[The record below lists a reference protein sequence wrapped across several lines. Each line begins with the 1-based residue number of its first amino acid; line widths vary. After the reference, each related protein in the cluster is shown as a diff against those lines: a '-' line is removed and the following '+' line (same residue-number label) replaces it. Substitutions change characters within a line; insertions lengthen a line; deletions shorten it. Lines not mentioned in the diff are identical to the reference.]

1 MATSYRPSRPDQRQ
15 DRRRSLGGT
24 RDCRGRLDQSRWQAS
39 GCQQMTPSHLPPVGR
54 RSRGCGHLPARPL
67 KEEKTNGVFGAGWL
81 LRASSGRITDHCNTE
96 DKRGK
101 HQASNPDACTGGGKR
116 PGGACRARGAGTVKA
131 THLCHIIPQIEA
143 VSIYI
148 FDVSL

>member
-1 MATSYRPSRPDQRQ
+1 MAASCRPSRLDQRQ
-15 DRRRSLGGT
+15 DRRRPLGGT
-24 RDCRGRLDQSRWQAS
+24 RDCGGRTDQSRWQAS
-39 GCQQMTPSHLPPVGR
+39 GGQQTTPSYLPPVGR
-54 RSRGCGHLPARPL
+54 RSRGCGHLPARPS

-96 DKRGK
+96 YKRGK
-101 HQASNPDACTGGGKR
+101 HRASNPDACTRGGKR
-116 PGGACRARGAGTVKA
+116 PGGACRAREAGTVKA
-131 THLCHIIPQIEA
+131 THLCHIILQIEA